1 MSQTDNKFQSL
12 ETKIRTVLE
21 TRNTG
26 TEARV
31 KLPNVG
37 RQDSDKPTS
46 NNSVLAKTSSIK
58 TKIVDEGESSM
69 LKDNKNF
76 NLSTDL
82 IDATRQIIE
91 KKDTED
97 KAKKTDAGD
106 MTGGKTK
113 IELEPKTD
121 DSTQDENLETTKS
134 KKIRQTLNKEIG
146 QAGAAGVKE
155 EVEQVDELSRA
166 TLGSYINKASHD
178 VAAKSTTA
186 GGYDEKSRQHRAD
199 VKIPAS
205 NAKKG
210 DATGDARRELDNLL
224 HRHHARAAEK
234 VAAGVSQQSLKRQ
247 KGIAMAVNKLTKEE
261 VEQVD
266 ELSKATLGSYIKK
279 ANYAGGMADFKHGR
293 IADRRGDS
301 KEKTALAATS
311 HKRTKGIAMA
321 VNKLT
326 KEEVE
331 QVDELSK
338 ATLGSYIKKASHDV
352 ATKSAATGR
361 YGEKSIKH
369 SDDAK
374 KFDRRQTGDSDN
386 WSSAYF
392 GARSAGKVADR
403 FFNQS
408 WKRREGIA
416 KAVDKLTKEGV
427 ENELN
432 DDELDILDLIAF
444 ELEDLDKVE
453 LDEARGRPSLPRDKS
468 GKIIRDP
475 AAIAAHRTSQST
487 SNDESPHIVDQL
499 RKVITTN
506 GKQHVTFKSGE
517 THPISVNHA
526 KAALIKHRDAG
537 KPVDKA
543 KVAGHMWASHDS
555 FKSALA
561 GEKAPESAIKRA
573 SGRGSVSLP
582 PLKSSTKSHEPAMT
596 PDTIKRSAAAFAAY
610 RKEKNK

>member
-12 ETKIRTVLE
+12 EAKIRTVLE

-146 QAGAAGVKE
+146 QVGAAGVKE

-166 TLGSYINKASHD
+166 TLGSYIK
-178 VAAKSTTA
+178 
-186 GGYDEKSRQHRAD
+186 
-199 VKIPAS
+199 
-205 NAKKG
+205 
-210 DATGDARRELDNLL
+210 
-224 HRHHARAAEK
+224 
-234 VAAGVSQQSLKRQ
+234 
-247 KGIAMAVNKLTKEE
+247 
-261 VEQVD
+261 
-266 ELSKATLGSYIKK
+266 KATDP
-279 ANYAGGMADFKHGR
+279 A
-293 IADRRGDS
+293 RGDWQP
-301 KEKTALAATS
+301 
-311 HKRTKGIAMA
+311 M
-321 VNKLT
+321 
-326 KEEVE
+326 
-331 QVDELSK
+331 
-338 ATLGSYIKKASHDV
+338 
-352 ATKSAATGR
+352 
-361 YGEKSIKH
+361 
-369 SDDAK
+369 
-374 KFDRRQTGDSDN
+374 
-386 WSSAYF
+386 
-392 GARSAGKVADR
+392 
-403 FFNQS
+403 
-408 WKRREGIA
+408 KRREGIA

>member
-12 ETKIRTVLE
+12 EAKIRTVLE

-146 QAGAAGVKE
+146 QVGAAGVKE

-166 TLGSYINKASHD
+166 TLGSYIK
-178 VAAKSTTA
+178 
-186 GGYDEKSRQHRAD
+186 
-199 VKIPAS
+199 
-205 NAKKG
+205 
-210 DATGDARRELDNLL
+210 
-224 HRHHARAAEK
+224 
-234 VAAGVSQQSLKRQ
+234 
-247 KGIAMAVNKLTKEE
+247 
-261 VEQVD
+261 
-266 ELSKATLGSYIKK
+266 KATDP
-279 ANYAGGMADFKHGR
+279 A
-293 IADRRGDS
+293 RGDWQP
-301 KEKTALAATS
+301 L
-311 HKRTKGIAMA
+311 
-321 VNKLT
+321 
-326 KEEVE
+326 
-331 QVDELSK
+331 
-338 ATLGSYIKKASHDV
+338 
-352 ATKSAATGR
+352 
-361 YGEKSIKH
+361 
-369 SDDAK
+369 
-374 KFDRRQTGDSDN
+374 
-386 WSSAYF
+386 
-392 GARSAGKVADR
+392 
-403 FFNQS
+403 
-408 WKRREGIA
+408 KRREGIA

>member
-261 VEQVD
+261 VE
-266 ELSKATLGSYIKK
+266 
-279 ANYAGGMADFKHGR
+279 
-293 IADRRGDS
+293 
-301 KEKTALAATS
+301 
-311 HKRTKGIAMA
+311 
-321 VNKLT
+321 
-326 KEEVE
+326 
-331 QVDELSK
+331 
-338 ATLGSYIKKASHDV
+338 
-352 ATKSAATGR
+352 
-361 YGEKSIKH
+361 
-369 SDDAK
+369 
-374 KFDRRQTGDSDN
+374 
-386 WSSAYF
+386 
-392 GARSAGKVADR
+392 
-403 FFNQS
+403 
-408 WKRREGIA
+408 
-416 KAVDKLTKEGV
+416 
-427 ENELN
+427 NELN

-596 PDTIKRSAAAFAAY
+596 PDTIKRSAVAFAAY